1 MTNKQALELINDC
14 LENHYLNLRD
24 IDKEETELFEI
35 ALEMTRVIA
44 ICKCDVCE
52 KGKSNG

>member
-35 ALEMTRVIA
+35 ALDMVAVI
-44 ICKCDVCE
+44 IRD
-52 KGKSNG
+52 KSNG

>member
-24 IDKEETELFEI
+24 IDKEESELFEI